1 MVPERKK
8 VSVDRLMRRS
18 TLQDHI
24 TVNEL
29 PMPDGGQRVELIKLR
44 SSFTSFASP
53 TLSADVTAGESHNP
67 ATPQCNTLAGSDH
80 DILVTLPNAELVEMQ
95 PNASGWF
102 AVLLID
108 KAAKL
113 AIASFV
119 NAGRRHFKETNMNG
133 GFVSPFSEPLLSE
146 KGHAR
151 VHVKISEM
159 GGRLMHTTFCDVKGD
174 ALYQPGDEVLN
185 LHDKPLLGP
194 CSPTV
199 HMAGYWHDETMQG
212 PLLYLT
218 GVNAISKSL
227 QSELIN
233 EAPMISELLKSPGG
247 TISRRS
253 FTSPMSN
260 DTPEEGAERLENVF
274 GEWVF
279 GSQSPASP
287 SGLHYLMVDET
298 LLKRYPSPPAPGSEQ
313 GANVA
318 RPSTPHIGSTPLV
331 SAPPTKPRA

>member
-1 MVPERKK
+1 
-8 VSVDRLMRRS
+8 
-18 TLQDHI
+18 
-24 TVNEL
+24 
-29 PMPDGGQRVELIKLR
+29 
-44 SSFTSFASP
+44 
-53 TLSADVTAGESHNP
+53 
-67 ATPQCNTLAGSDH
+67 
-80 DILVTLPNAELVEMQ
+80 
-95 PNASGWF
+95 
-102 AVLLID
+102 
-108 KAAKL
+108 
-113 AIASFV
+113 
-119 NAGRRHFKETNMNG
+119 
-133 GFVSPFSEPLLSE
+133 
-146 KGHAR
+146 
-151 VHVKISEM
+151 
-159 GGRLMHTTFCDVKGD
+159 MHTTFCDVKGD
-174 ALYQPGDEVLN
+174 TLYQPGDEVLN
-185 LHDKPLLGP
+185 LHRKPLLGP

-287 SGLHYLMVDET
+287 SGRHSLMVDET
-298 LLKRYPSPPAPGSEQ
+298 LLKRCPSPPAPGSEQ

-318 RPSTPHIGSTPLV
+318 RPSAPPIGSSSLV
-331 SAPPTKPRA
+331 SAPPTKA